1 MKDEVTDMAIEN
13 VKEYFRQ
20 YGIQDRILEFDVSSA
35 TVELAA
41 EAVGCEPK
49 RIAKTMSFL
58 VKEQPVLIV
67 LAGDARISNSKFKGV
82 FHTKAKMIPK
92 ESVEK
97 LIGHE
102 IGGVCPFAV
111 KTGVEVYLDSSL
123 KRFET
128 VFPAA
133 GSSNSAIELSIEEL
147 MRYSGAKDFVDVSE
161 DLE

>member
-1 MKDEVTDMAIEN
+1 MAIEN

-58 VKEQPVLIV
+58 GKEQPVLIV
-67 LAGDARISNSKFKGV
+67 LAGDARISNSKYKEI

-92 ESVEK
+92 DLVEK

-102 IGGVCPFAV
+102 IGG
-111 KTGVEVYLDSSL
+111 G
-123 KRFET
+123 
-128 VFPAA
+128 
-133 GSSNSAIELSIEEL
+133 GIGGGGN
-147 MRYSGAKDFVDVSE
+147 
-161 DLE
+161 

>member
-1 MKDEVTDMAIEN
+1 MC
-13 VKEYFRQ
+13 
-20 YGIQDRILEFDVSSA
+20 G
-35 TVELAA
+35 
-41 EAVGCEPK
+41 
-49 RIAKTMSFL
+49 
-58 VKEQPVLIV
+58 
-67 LAGDARISNSKFKGV
+67 
-82 FHTKAKMIPK
+82 
-92 ESVEK
+92 
-97 LIGHE
+97 
-102 IGGVCPFAV
+102 AV